1 MESKAISRLAAAV
14 CAAGFAVSA
23 AASTIAVDKAARA
36 VSFDAVA
43 TGCGQDATVEFFLA
57 GPGSDHDYETMF
69 LLVDSVAELA
79 AAFDEAGIP
88 RGRPVSYRDCRFWP
102 VGEKVVFEPD
112 LWDFIAETRGEA
124 KAPVVFT
131 GGSRSSDGAPHAATN
146 MPLAVFALYDCGQSL
161 MQFDDSLA
169 QGATY
174 GRFRPALDLP
184 RGERRRFTVRWDG
197 KTGTEHVDLALKPG
211 GIRDAIAALRERSA
225 ARELD
230 VTVSFA
236 PEMTVGEAAAAAAA
250 LQMLDSPRVKFNGFA
265 QGQFFYSA
273 FRPLEK
279 WRDRTERLT
288 QPYEIR
294 LASGLPPRLTVV
306 EEDWTTNTQSP
317 DPLLVVHENVAFADI
332 GAKWPLADTC
342 LVFAP
347 RDTPVSEVFALR
359 KLLPP
364 EVSNWYV
371 YADGAPATA
380 N

>member
-161 MQFDDSLA
+161 MQFDRFTDLQSDLFQGVQAGHGVLCHHGNLLAADLLPFPFCLELGQVKPVVHDGAVCDLSVLVEHADKELGEHALAGTGLTHNREGLPFIEVQGAAADSL
-169 QGATY
+169 Q
-174 GRFRPALDLP
+174 L
-184 RGERRRFTVRWDG
+184 
-197 KTGTEHVDLALKPG
+197 LA
-211 GIRDAIAALRERSA
+211 AE
-225 ARELD
+225 RELD
-230 VTVSFA
+230 
-236 PEMTVGEAAAAAAA
+236 
-250 LQMLDSPRVKFNGFA
+250 LNIL
-265 QGQFFYSA
+265 
-273 FRPLEK
+273 
-279 WRDRTERLT
+279 
-288 QPYEIR
+288 
-294 LASGLPPRLTVV
+294 
-306 EEDWTTNTQSP
+306 
-317 DPLLVVHENVAFADI
+317 
-332 GAKWPLADTC
+332 C
-342 LVFAP
+342 
-347 RDTPVSEVFALR
+347 
-359 KLLPP
+359 
-364 EVSNWYV
+364 
-371 YADGAPATA
+371 
-380 N
+380 